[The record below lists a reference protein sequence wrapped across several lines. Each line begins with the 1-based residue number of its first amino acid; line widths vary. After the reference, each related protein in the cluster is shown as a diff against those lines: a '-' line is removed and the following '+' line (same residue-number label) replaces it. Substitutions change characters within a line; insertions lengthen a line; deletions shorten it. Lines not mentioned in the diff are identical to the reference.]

1 VSKTMKL
8 PNEDEDED
16 DDDDDDNAPPKRVK
30 LQLWDTAL
38 ISPIES
44 NSTMYIIHKYINGER
59 KS

>member
-1 VSKTMKL
+1 MKL